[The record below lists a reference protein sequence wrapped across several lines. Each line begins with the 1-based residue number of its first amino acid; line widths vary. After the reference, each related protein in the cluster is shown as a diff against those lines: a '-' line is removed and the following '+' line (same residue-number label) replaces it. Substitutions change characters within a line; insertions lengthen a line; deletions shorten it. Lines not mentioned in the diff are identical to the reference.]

1 MANRNSIHRRHF
13 LKLSSAAVITGLTGK
28 LTGFPINE
36 NLSLLQEAVQRVGIL
51 PRRKLGYSGREVSIL
66 LGAGDMASVVV
77 ESAAACGINYWHKA
91 SKWMDNGAPEVILQN
106 REAHYCQ
113 VTVDRVGGDH
123 FQGHQDEESHY
134 RFVKEAVKKS
144 GLAYF
149 DDMQFHYGYHNT
161 DELKKDRSFIR
172 AFERLKKEGLV
183 KHICLSQHSYDG
195 SPRVKNGQ
203 SAAEILTAVVED
215 GIYENA
221 QFMYSYGGDPEMD
234 KFIDLARQKN
244 FGTIAMK
251 TARGIGRMMDDKPF
265 MQRLPAGTSPHNALA
280 RWLTTKTKL
289 DAAVIRVRN
298 MDEFVETYS
307 GAGRDLTANDLRAIE
322 LMTAEADKTACRL
335 CGKCQSKCPQQIPIT
350 DILRFERYA
359 MDDHNWNRAMELYT
373 GLPVK
378 GDICIKC
385 GICVQ
390 SCPLN
395 LHIPEKLAAVHI
407 LLNKKEKYYNA

>member
-1 MANRNSIHRRHF
+1 MANRNSIHRRRF

-28 LTGFPINE
+28 LTGLPVND
-36 NLSLLQEAVQRVGIL
+36 NLSLLQEAAQKVGIL

-66 LGAGDMASVVV
+66 LGAGDMAPVVTDLAV
-77 ESAAACGINYWHKA
+77 QCGINYWHKA
-91 SKWMDNGAPEVILQN
+91 NKWMDGGAPEVILQN

-134 RFVKEAVKKS
+134 RYVKEAVKKT
-144 GLAYF
+144 GLGYF
-149 DDMQFHYGYHNT
+149 DDMQFHYGYHNIE
-161 DELKKDRSFIR
+161 ELKKDRNFIR

-195 SPRVKNGQ
+195 SPRVKNGE

-221 QFMYSYGGDPEMD
+221 QFMYSYGGDVEMN
-234 KFIDLARQKN
+234 KFIDFARQKD

-251 TARGIGRMMDDKPF
+251 TARGIGRMMEDKAF
-265 MQRLPAGTSPHNALA
+265 MQRLPEGTSPHNALA
-280 RWLTTKTKL
+280 RWLTTKTNL

-298 MDEFVETYS
+298 IDEFTETYS
-307 GAGRDLTANDLRAIE
+307 GAGKELTANDMRAIE
-322 LMTAEADKTACRL
+322 LMIAEADKTTCRL
-335 CGKCQSKCPQQIPIT
+335 CGKCQSKCPKQIPIT
-350 DILRFERYA
+350 DIMRFERYA
-359 MDDHNWNRAMELYT
+359 MDDHNRSGAMELYT

-378 GDICIKC
+378 GDSCTGC
-385 GICVQ
+385 GNCVQ
-390 SCPLN
+390 ICPLN

-407 LLNKKEKYYNA
+407 LLNKKEQYYNA